1 MGKTA
6 VLAIKVLSDNR
17 KAIKGMQE
25 TETAAGSMGR
35 AFEKIGGLALAGA
48 AIAGGAITAL
58 AVTGIKQ
65 AADLEQSVG
74 AVNTVFKDSASQ
86 MHEYAEGAA
95 EAMGLSQ
102 NSYNELATVLGT
114 QLKNGGT
121 SMDELADKTNGL
133 IGLGADLASMFGG
146 TTSDAVSALSSA
158 LKGERDPIEK
168 YGVSLKQAQIDAK
181 AAELGFTKVGGSLS
195 NEANQA
201 ATLALIMEQT
211 ADAHGN
217 FAKETDTLA
226 GQQAILSAQWTNF
239 TTSIGEAFL
248 PILTSVMSVLTGSI
262 MPALRDFGGF
272 IAHSLKTFMDSGNGA
287 IGSFGATLKT
297 IGEQAIPLGRSLID
311 AISRVGSIVGSVFNA
326 IQPVISA
333 AITGIAPHLES
344 MRAAI
349 STMASAFMD
358 AAHAVIDWLTP
369 VIQNLAPV
377 FQNIFSTIGTVV
389 TDVFNVLS
397 SVFNA
402 IKALF
407 TGDWQGLWQSVKDI
421 FNGVWQ
427 TIKDVF
433 TGAVNHIKALV
444 TSFGST
450 ISSIF
455 SNTWTSVKNAVS
467 NGINTVVDTIRGL
480 PGRALSALGNIGSYL
495 WNAGGDLIQGFID
508 GIKHMGGMLWDAVT
522 GIVKNAINGLKSF
535 LGIQSPSRLMRQ
547 FGIFTGQGFIQGLD
561 LMRDDAAD
569 AMKDLVTMP
578 AAPSFTATAN
588 ANAMPGSFHGAVYNI
603 TINGVLDGD
612 DAARK
617 IQELLQ
623 RQQFRMGTVTV

>member
-25 TETAAGSMGR
+25 TEVAAGSMGR
-35 AFEKIGGLALAGA
+35 AFEKVGGLALAGA
-48 AIAGGAITAL
+48 AIAGGAIAAL

-86 MHEYAEGAA
+86 MHEYATGAA

-121 SMDELADKTNGL
+121 SIDQLAGKTNEL

-158 LKGERDPIEK
+158 LKGERDPIER

-181 AAELGFTKVGGSLS
+181 AAELGFTKVGGALS

-248 PILTSVMSVLTGSI
+248 PILTSTLSVLTGSI
-262 MPALRDFGGF
+262 MPALRDFGGY
-272 IAHSLKTFMDSGNGA
+272 IANSLKTFIDSGSGA
-287 IGSFGATLKT
+287 IGSFGTTLKT

-311 AISRVGSIVGSVFNA
+311 AISRFGSIVASVFNA

-333 AITGIAPHLES
+333 AITGLAPHLEN
-344 MRAAI
+344 MRAAF

-369 VIQNLAPV
+369 VIQNLAPI
-377 FQNIFSTIGTVV
+377 FQNIFSMIGAVV
-389 TDVFNVLS
+389 TDAFNVLS

-421 FNGVWQ
+421 FNGIWQ

-433 TGAVNHIKALV
+433 TAAVNHIKAVV

-467 NGINTVVDTIRGL
+467 NGINTVVDTVRGL
-480 PGRALSALGNIGSYL
+480 PGRALDALGNIGSYL
-495 WNAGGDLIQGFID
+495 WNAGSDLIQGFIN

-547 FGIFTGQGFIQGLD
+547 FGIFTGQGFIQGID

-569 AMKDLVTMP
+569 AMKDLVTIP
-578 AAPSFTATAN
+578 ETPSFTAN
-588 ANAMPGSFHGAVYNI
+588 ANAMPGAFHGAVYNI

-617 IQELLQ
+617 IQELMQ
-623 RQQFRMGTVTV
+623 RQQFRMGTVAV